1 VKFAET
7 GNFIKRYGQ
16 KTVNK
21 AKKVIKILQ
30 NLLQNAKKYAI
41 IIIG

>member
-16 KTVNK
+16 QTVNK
-21 AKKVIKILQ
+21 AKKIIKILQ
-30 NLLQNAKKYAI
+30 KLLQNAKKYAI